1 MKGFEEFIVSF
12 GFKEDPFIVA
22 ILCIVVL
29 LVNFAGGLM
38 SNILAAFGGPIKV
51 RKLTARTSFRLVAA
65 SEFFFI
71 AYIVYYHTILVT
83 GVGLAQVIYWGFT
96 LIAAPLLAALGAHL
110 MYMAFAK
117 KIEGLKQ
124 DFLDFE
130 QSQAQA
136 ASGAENG
143 DDEFEEEEADLSEHK
158 GYRR

>member
-1 MKGFEEFIVSF
+1 MKDFEEFIVSF
-12 GFKEDPFIVA
+12 GFREDPFIIA

-38 SNILAAFGGPIKV
+38 SNILASFGGPINV

-71 AYIVYYHTILVT
+71 AYIVYYHSILVT
-83 GVGLAQVIYWGFT
+83 GITLAQIIFCGFT
-96 LIAAPLLAALGAHL
+96 LAAAPILAALGAQL

-124 DFLDFE
+124 DFLDYE
-130 QSQAQA
+130 KVQAQA
-136 ASGAENG
+136 ARGAENG
-143 DDEFEEEEADLSEHK
+143 DDEFEEEEADYSKHK

>member
-1 MKGFEEFIVSF
+1 MESF
-12 GFKEDPFIVA
+12 GFREDPFIIA
-22 ILCIVVL
+22 ILCIMVL

-51 RKLTARTSFRLVAA
+51 RKLTGRTSFRLVVA

-83 GVGLAQVIYWGFT
+83 GVTPAQVIYWGFT
-96 LIAAPLLAALGAHL
+96 LVSAPLLAALGAQL
-110 MYMAFAK
+110 MYMAFSK

-124 DFLDFE
+124 DFLDYE
-130 QSQAQA
+130 KAQAQA

-143 DDEFEEEEADLSEHK
+143 DDDYEEATPETTTPAANQSEHK
-158 GYRR
+158 GYSR